1 MGLVR
6 YCTITLSHISCELHR
21 KCHVNANLCTCALGP
36 IWMDNVD
43 CSHGHEVL
51 EDCDFNGWGV
61 HNCRHDADIGVI
73 CLKGS
78 LLYLYNQ

>member
-1 MGLVR
+1 MLMQTYAR
-6 YCTITLSHISCELHR
+6 
-21 KCHVNANLCTCALGP
+21 ACALGP

-78 LLYLYNQ
+78 LLYLYNPVV